1 MIFQI
6 LTAISALICLLLTI
20 YAFNMKHSKN
30 TVIFAMLMLQITIF
44 TSSNFIEIISKD
56 NNIKLVCRNISQVCF
71 LLAIPSLLIL
81 IIVYIGKD
89 NILRPINVILI
100 CVFPFIGIVLKLTN
114 RYSHL
119 MKEDICIKSGW
130 VVVIST
136 PFALFIKLL
145 ELTYILLSIVLLLSF
160 YKKINI
166 KYRKQ
171 SIAMAAGILIPLI
184 ASILKILRPGSRLNI
199 PIISI
204 SFTITGII
212 LFWCIFKYQPF
223 SIIPIARDKI
233 IDCLQEGILT
243 VDNNGI
249 IIDKNSAIDRFIED
263 SFDKTI
269 NPLGKG
275 LEDLLAV
282 WPRWYSACKNMQADE
297 FEIDNRKSGTKK
309 YYHVK
314 VYPIIKNSLKKMG
327 TVSILID
334 ITEQKNREKKL
345 INTSELNEELLK
357 NLTGELGRQKKQLE
371 AVINTVS
378 DLAYLAISDKNAKF
392 LYYSRSSE
400 DVFTNHIDNDES
412 KILSHGEKGIYFY
425 QDGRVIEDSDLPV
438 PRVLKGEKVVN
449 FHFIMKNNGKENHL
463 LFNGT
468 PIYDKNGNITHGV
481 YFIMDITDHIRHENL
496 ISITKHL
503 ADMNALKDKLF
514 TVFTHDIRNPMATMV
529 SLVDLLQQD
538 NDFYSAECRE
548 ILTEVKKQVNYTYSI
563 IENLLEWLNS
573 QRDGLVFSPARWN
586 LAALIE
592 ETVSLY
598 LVSAGV
604 KGIQISC
611 KLDKQLVIYTD
622 KEMLE
627 LVLRNLL
634 SNAIKFT
641 RKGGSITIEA
651 FETDRDLTIA
661 VKDTGIGMDAEKVKN
676 LFHEGYTCST
686 LGTAGEKGIG
696 LGLLICKE
704 FILKGGGKIWAE
716 SMPGK
721 GSTFYIS
728 LLTAR
733 K

>member
-44 TSSNFIEIISKD
+44 TSSNFFEIITKD
-56 NNIKLVCRNISQVCF
+56 NGIKLICRNISQVGF

-81 IIVYIGKD
+81 IIVYIGKE
-89 NILRPINVILI
+89 NILKPVIVILI
-100 CVFPFIGIVLKLTN
+100 WVFPFIAIVLKLTS

-136 PFALFIKLL
+136 PFALFIKLQ

-160 YKKINI
+160 YKKINV

-171 SIAMAAGILIPLI
+171 SIAMAAGILIPFI
-184 ASILKILRPGSRLNI
+184 VSILKILRPESRLNI
-199 PIISI
+199 PIISL
-204 SFTITGII
+204 SFTLTGII
-212 LFWCIFKYQPF
+212 LFLCIFRYQLF
-223 SIIPIARDKI
+223 SIIPVARDKI

-243 VDNNGI
+243 VDNTGI
-249 IIDKNSAIDRFIED
+249 VIDKNNAVDRFIED
-263 SFDKTI
+263 TFDTAI

-275 LEDLLAV
+275 MEELLSD
-282 WPRWYSACKNMQADE
+282 WPRWYSACKNMQEDE
-297 FEIDNRKSGTKK
+297 FEIDNKKLVAKK

-314 VYPIIKNSLKKMG
+314 VYPIIKNNFKKMG

-334 ITEQKNREKKL
+334 ITEPKLREDKL
-345 INTSELNEELLK
+345 IKTTELNEELLK

-378 DLAYLAISDKNAKF
+378 DMAYLAISDKNANF
-392 LYYSRSSE
+392 LYYSHASE
-400 DVFTNHIDNDES
+400 DVFTNDINNNEAN
-412 KILSHGEKGIYFY
+412 IISHREKGIYFY
-425 QDGRVIEDSDLPV
+425 QDGGVIEDSDQPV
-438 PRVLKGEKVVN
+438 SRVLKGEKVVN
-449 FHFIMKNNGKENHL
+449 FHFILKKNEKEIHL

-468 PIYDKNGNITHGV
+468 PLYDKNENITHGV
-481 YFIMDITDHIRHENL
+481 YFIMDITDQIRHENL

-514 TVFTHDIRNPMATMV
+514 TVFTHDIRNPVATMV
-529 SLVDLLQQD
+529 SLVDLLEQD
-538 NDFYSAECRE
+538 NECYTAECRE
-548 ILTEVKKQVNYTYSI
+548 ILTEVKKQVNYTFSI

-573 QRDGLVFSPARWN
+573 QKDGLLFSPACWN
-586 LAALIE
+586 LAELIE

-604 KGIQISC
+604 KGIKIGC
-611 KLDKQLVIYTD
+611 KLDKQLFIYTD
-622 KEMLE
+622 KEILE

-651 FETDRDLTIA
+651 FITDRDLTIA

-686 LGTAGEKGIG
+686 LGTEGEKGIG

-716 SMPGK
+716 SMPGI